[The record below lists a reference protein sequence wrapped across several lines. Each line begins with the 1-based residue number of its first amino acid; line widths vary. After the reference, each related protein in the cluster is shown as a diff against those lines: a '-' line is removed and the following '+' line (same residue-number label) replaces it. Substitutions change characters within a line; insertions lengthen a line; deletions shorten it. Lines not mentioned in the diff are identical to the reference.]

1 MVCVYILAL
10 LKLVE
15 KSGAMNFFLPWFSNV
30 KIINVP
36 TSYDYYLTKMNC
48 FVLNP
53 QNVAQYILIV
63 CLLLLLGLNYYESF
77 LISSKL
83 PLVKKNQ
90 G

>member
-1 MVCVYILAL
+1 MVGVYILAL

-15 KSGAMNFFLPWFSNV
+15 KSGAMNFFLPWFSNL

-36 TSYDYYLTKMNC
+36 TSYDYYLVKMNC

-53 QNVAQYILIV
+53 QDVAQYTLIV
-63 CLLLLLGLNYYESF
+63 CLLLLGLNYYESF